1 MGHRLAMG
9 LAAVLVIGPAA
20 AAQQTI
26 MPGTVEAVSLLGD
39 SLRRPTLAPE
49 TEARLRGQLAEAE
62 ADLARNPRSADAA
75 IWVGRRL
82 GYLGHFREA
91 IAVFSR
97 GVSEHPDDA
106 RFYRHRGHRYITVRR
121 FDRAID
127 DLLYA
132 VALTR
137 GKRDVVE
144 PDGAPNAR
152 NIPVSSLQ
160 SNIRYHLAL
169 AYYLKGDFRSAARW
183 WQEDLS
189 RARNND
195 TRVAAG
201 YWLYLSLRRMGRLTQ
216 ASEVLGQFRPGMDI
230 IENDAYYRLLLF
242 FKGALPRDSV
252 AAGGGADQAL
262 QDATV
267 GYGLGAWDW
276 VNGRR
281 EAAMATWKGI
291 LEAGNWPS
299 FGYVA
304 AEAEAARRSAGR

>member
-1 MGHRLAMG
+1 VKRG
-9 LAAVLVIGPAA
+9 LTILITACLCAGQLS
-20 AAQQTI
+20 AQQAFVT
-26 MPGTVEAVSLLGD
+26 GDVEAISLLGD
-39 SLRRPTLAPE
+39 SLRRPVLPPA
-49 TEARLRGQLAEAE
+49 TEARLRQQLADAEAE
-62 ADLARNPRSADAA
+62 LASHPRSADAA

-82 GYLGHFREA
+82 GYLGHYREA

-97 GVSEHPDDA
+97 GVSEHPSDA

-121 FDRAID
+121 FERAID

-132 VALTR
+132 VTLTR
-137 GKRDVVE
+137 GKPDVVE

-169 AYYLKGDFRSAARW
+169 AYYLKADFRNAARW
-183 WQEDLS
+183 WGEDLR

-195 TRVAAG
+195 TKVAAG
-201 YWLYLSLRRMGRLTQ
+201 YWLYLSLRRMGQSGQ
-216 ASEVLGQFRPGMDI
+216 AAEVLKQFRPGMEI
-230 IENDAYYRLLLF
+230 IENDAYYRMLLF
-242 FKGALPRDSV
+242 FKGDLPRDSV
-252 AAGGGADQAL
+252 ATPGDADQAL

-281 EAAMATWKGI
+281 DAAMQTWRAI
-291 LEAGNWPS
+291 LEGGSWAS
-299 FGYVA
+299 FGYIA
-304 AEAEAARRSAGR
+304 AEADVARRR

>member
-1 MGHRLAMG
+1 MGYRLVLALAFP
-9 LAAVLVIGPAA
+9 LAAAPAVV
-20 AAQQTI
+20 AQQTI
-26 MPGTVEAVSLLGD
+26 MPGNVEAISLLGD
-39 SLRRPTLAPE
+39 SLRRPTLPPD
-49 TEARLRGQLAEAE
+49 TEARLRDQLAEAE
-62 ADLARNPRSADAA
+62 ADLARDPRSADAV

-82 GYLGHFREA
+82 GYLGHYREA
-91 IAVFSR
+91 IALFSR

-137 GKRDVVE
+137 GKPDVVE

-216 ASEVLGQFRPGMDI
+216 ASELLGQFKPGMDI
-230 IENDAYYRLLLF
+230 IENDAYYRLLRF
-242 FKGALPRDSV
+242 YRGDLPRDSV
-252 AAGGGADQAL
+252 AAAAGQDQAL

-267 GYGLGAWDW
+267 SYGLGAWDW

-281 EAAMATWKGI
+281 DAAMQTWRGI
-291 LEAGNWPS
+291 LQAGSWAS
-299 FGYVA
+299 FGYIA
-304 AEAEAARRSAGR
+304 AEAEASRGR

>member
-1 MGHRLAMG
+1 VKHIVALMV
-9 LAAVLVIGPAA
+9 AVLATAGPLR
-20 AAQQTI
+20 AQQTVL
-26 MPGTVEAVSLLGD
+26 PGGVEAISLLGD
-39 SLRRPTLAPE
+39 SLFRPVLPPA
-49 TEARLRGQLAEAE
+49 TEARFRQQLVDAE
-62 ADLARNPRSADAA
+62 ADLATRPGSADAI

-97 GVSEHPDDA
+97 GVSEHPNDA

-132 VALTR
+132 VTLTR
-137 GKRDVVE
+137 NRPDVVE

-169 AYYLKGDFRSAARW
+169 AYYLKADFRNAARW
-183 WQEDLS
+183 WGEDLR

-201 YWLYLSLRRMGRLTQ
+201 YWLYLSLRRMGQSAQ
-216 ASEVLGQFRPGMDI
+216 AAEVLKQFRPGMEI
-230 IENDAYYRLLLF
+230 IENDAYYRMLLF
-242 FKGALPRDSV
+242 FKGDLPRDSV
-252 AAGGGADQAL
+252 ASRGGADRAL

-276 VNGRR
+276 INGRR
-281 EAAMATWKGI
+281 DAAMQTWRGI
-291 LEAGNWPS
+291 LSAGSWPS

-304 AEAEAARRSAGR
+304 AEADLARRR